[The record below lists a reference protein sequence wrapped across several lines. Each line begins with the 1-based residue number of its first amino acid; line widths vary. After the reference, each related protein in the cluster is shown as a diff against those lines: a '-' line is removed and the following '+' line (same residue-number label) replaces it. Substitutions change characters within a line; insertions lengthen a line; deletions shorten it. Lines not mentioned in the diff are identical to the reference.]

1 MAKLIFLGTASAVAY
16 QGHENSFLVL
26 KGEKSAILVDC
37 SSRPV
42 IRLKDAGIDHDDLS
56 DLIITHFHPDHVSG
70 LATLIMDMWIL
81 GREKEFHIHG
91 CEHSISRA
99 VKMMDLF
106 GWQDWT
112 GIYPVHFHT
121 LPEEELA
128 PILDNQEFK
137 ILSSPVQHMIPTIG
151 IRIEYKG
158 GEYVIA
164 YSSDTLPVPETV
176 RLADNAD
183 VLIHEA
189 TGSTFHHSTAS
200 QAGEIAAQAGVK
212 ELYLTHYPSEEKISP
227 DVTLSDAKKTFPGK
241 VFLAEDFMEIKFKA
255 E

>member
-1 MAKLIFLGTASAVAY
+1 MAKLIFLGTANAVAY
-16 QGHENSFLVL
+16 QDHENSFLVL
-26 KGEKSAILVDC
+26 KGEASSILVDC

-42 IRLKDAGIDHDDLS
+42 MRLKEAGIDINDLS

-81 GREKEFHIHG
+81 GREKQFNIYG
-91 CEHSISRA
+91 CDHAITRA
-99 VKMMDLF
+99 IKMMDLF

-121 LPEEELA
+121 LPLEELA
-128 PILDNQEFK
+128 PVLDNQDFK

-151 IRIEYKG
+151 LRIEYKG

-176 RLADNAD
+176 RLAAEAD

-200 QAGEIAAQAGVK
+200 QAGEIASQAGVK
-212 ELYLTHYPSEEKISP
+212 ELYLTHYPSEEAINP
-227 DVTLSDAKKTFPGK
+227 ETTLSDAKKTFPGK
-241 VFLAEDFMEIKFKA
+241 VILAEDFMEIEFKA

>member
-16 QGHENSFLVL
+16 QGHENTFLAL
-26 KGEKSAILVDC
+26 QGEESSILVDC

-42 IRLKDAGIDHDDLS
+42 MRLKDAGIDYNDLS
-56 DLIITHFHPDHVSG
+56 DLIITHFHPDHISG

-91 CEHSISRA
+91 IEHAITRA
-99 VKMMDLF
+99 KKMMDLF

-128 PILDNQEFK
+128 LVLDNREFK

-151 IRIEYKG
+151 IRIEYG
-158 GEYVIA
+158 DGEFVAA
-164 YSSDTLPVPETV
+164 YSSDTSPVPETV
-176 RLADNAD
+176 KLAADAD

-189 TGSTFHHSTAS
+189 TGSTLHHSTAS
-200 QAGEIAAQAGVK
+200 QAGEIALQAGVK
-212 ELYLTHYPSEEKISP
+212 ALYLIHYPPAEMISP
-227 DVTLSDAKKTFPGK
+227 DSTLSEAQKTFPGD
-241 VFLAEDFMEIKFKA
+241 VYLAEDFMEIEFKG

>member
-26 KGEKSAILVDC
+26 QGEDSSILVDC
-37 SSRPV
+37 SARPV
-42 IRLKDAGIDHDDLS
+42 MRLNEAGIDFNQLS

-91 CEHSISRA
+91 CEHAITRA
-99 VKMMDLF
+99 IKMMDLF

-121 LPEEELA
+121 LPMEELA
-128 PILDNQEFK
+128 PVLDNQEFK
-137 ILSSPVQHMIPTIG
+137 ILSSPVQHMIPTLG
-151 IRIEYKG
+151 IRIEYRA
-158 GEYVIA
+158 GEFVAA
-164 YSSDTLPVPETV
+164 YSSDTSPVQQTV
-176 RLADNAD
+176 KLAADAD

-189 TGSTFHHSTAS
+189 TGTTYHHSTAS
-200 QAGEIAAQAGVK
+200 QAGKIASQANVK
-212 ELYLTHYPSEEKISP
+212 TLYLIHYPSDNEISFET
-227 DVTLSDAKKTFPGK
+227 TLSETKKTFPGN
-241 VFLAEDFMEIKFKA
+241 VFLAEDFMEIEF
-255 E
+255 